1 MEDFLNEEG
10 GLDVELAAAKPKP
23 AQQNE
28 GQLTIDVF
36 QDNDDIIIQSTI
48 AGVDPEKD
56 LDISITKDMVTI
68 RGTRSQEKRI
78 KSSDYYYQ
86 ELYWGSFSRSV
97 ILPADVDTENSKAS
111 YKNGVLTI
119 RLPKLEKT
127 QTKTIKIFAVPV
139 HSAKIGWKLMRE
151 NGNFFILGNKGN

>member
-78 KSSDYYYQ
+78 KSSDYYYHAHSMGGA
-86 ELYWGSFSRSV
+86 YASVANRVCACWIVCPCFFNHSFAMA
-97 ILPADVDTENSKAS
+97 L
-111 YKNGVLTI
+111 
-119 RLPKLEKT
+119 
-127 QTKTIKIFAVPV
+127 
-139 HSAKIGWKLMRE
+139 
-151 NGNFFILGNKGN
+151 

>member
-23 AQQNE
+23 ARQNE

-127 QTKTIKIFAVPV
+127 QTKKIKIT
-139 HSAKIGWKLMRE
+139 G
-151 NGNFFILGNKGN
+151 